1 MTARLLGV
9 WGVLFKRDG
18 TTPVHVT
25 LGNKK
30 AMRELY
36 SRLEP
41 NWTDVYL
48 VHVKRGPMDTQVI
61 ALEDSVERITPPD
74 GNNDVRDAQRFRALA
89 RGLDNADITGLVFGG
104 NGAARNSAQLT
115 ELTDLL
121 VKSQSARGQDP

>member
-9 WGVLFKRDG
+9 WAVLFKRDG
-18 TTPVHVT
+18 ETPVNVT
-25 LGNKK
+25 IGTKRS
-30 AMRELY
+30 MRELY

-48 VHVKRGPMDTQVI
+48 VHVKRGPIDTQTV
-61 ALEDSVERITPPD
+61 ALEDSVQRLTPPAGD
-74 GNNDVRDAQRFRALA
+74 PETRDAQRFRALA

-104 NGAARNSAQLT
+104 NGAARNSAQLA

-121 VKSQSARGQDP
+121 VKSQSARGLDA